1 MLINTTNN
9 NSITGLPLDQS
20 ELIKGAENNQTG
32 TKSPYVTK
40 DVFND
45 TSEISNEALNLYQ
58 KEKDVEKYKNMVMD
72 SPLTDAELNAI
83 MELIEKGDFI
93 DNKDL
98 TDALNAD
105 KDLLNYLYN

>member
-1 MLINTTNN
+1 MLINTSSNN
-9 NSITGLPLDQS
+9 LITGLPLDQS
-20 ELIKGAENNQTG
+20 ELVRGVENNQTG

-45 TSEISNEALNLYQ
+45 TSEISNEAISLYQ

-72 SPLTDAELNAI
+72 SPLSDAELKAI
-83 MELIEKGDFI
+83 MDLIQKGEFI

-98 TDALNAD
+98 TDALSTD
-105 KDLLNYLYN
+105 KDLMSYLYT